1 LREELFPAKAQ
12 RKFKDLKPADLFLR
26 ELLKTMKAE
35 NITDLSN
42 KTAVVIGGTSGL
54 GRAIALGLARSGA
67 NVAASGR
74 RAELVA
80 EVFGEIEEIGR
91 QSLQKTVDVSSR
103 ESIDELRDAILE
115 KFGGVDILVNAA
127 GRTARKPTVEVA
139 ETEWA
144 EIFDTNLTGILRA
157 CQSFYEPL
165 KKSGSGKIVNIA
177 SLASFV
183 AFHEVAA
190 YGASK
195 AGVLALTR
203 SLGAEWAKDRVNV
216 NALVPGVFPTELNA
230 ELLNGTERGREILT
244 RTPAGRFGRAE
255 ELTGAAVFLASDAA
269 SFITGQT
276 IAVDGGYLASGV
288 NS

>member
-1 LREELFPAKAQ
+1 MNQ
-12 RKFKDLKPADLFLR
+12 
-26 ELLKTMKAE
+26 AE

-54 GRAIALGLARSGA
+54 GRAISIALARSGA
-67 NVAASGR
+67 NVVAAGR
-74 RAELVA
+74 REELVA
-80 EVFGEIEEIGR
+80 EVCAEIESVGR
-91 QSLQKTVDVSSR
+91 KTLQQTVDVAKR
-103 ESIDELRDAILE
+103 ESIDALRDVVLE
-115 KFGGVDILVNAA
+115 KFGGVDILINAA
-127 GRTARKPTVEVA
+127 GRTARKPTNKV
-139 ETEWA
+139 TENEWF
-144 EIFDTNLTGILRA
+144 EIFDTNLTGMLRA

-165 KKSGSGKIVNIA
+165 KQSGRGKIINIA

-203 SLGAEWAKDRVNV
+203 SLGAEWAKDGINV

-230 ELLNGTERGREILT
+230 ELLNGTERGREILI
-244 RTPAGRFGRAE
+244 RTPMNRFGKPE
-255 ELTGAAVFLASDAA
+255 ELTGAAIFLASDAA

>member
-1 LREELFPAKAQ
+1 MAQ
-12 RKFKDLKPADLFLR
+12 TK
-26 ELLKTMKAE
+26 

-42 KTAVVIGGTSGL
+42 RTAVVIGGTSGL
-54 GRAIALGLARSGA
+54 GCAIAIALARSGA
-67 NVAASGR
+67 NVVPTGR
-74 RAELVA
+74 REELVA
-80 EVFGEIEEIGR
+80 EVCAEIENVGR
-91 QSLQKTVDVSSR
+91 KTLQQTVDVSRR
-103 ESIDELRDAILE
+103 ESIDALRAVILKE
-115 KFGGVDILVNAA
+115 FGGVDILVNAA
-127 GRTARKPTVEVA
+127 GRTARKPTAEVT
-139 ETEWA
+139 ETEWI
-144 EIFDTNLTGILRA
+144 EIFDTNLIGILRA

-165 KKSGSGKIVNIA
+165 KQSGRGKIINIA

-203 SLGAEWAKDRVNV
+203 SLGAEWARDGINV
-216 NALVPGVFPTELNA
+216 NALIPGVFPTELNA

-244 RTPAGRFGRAE
+244 RTPMRRFGNPE